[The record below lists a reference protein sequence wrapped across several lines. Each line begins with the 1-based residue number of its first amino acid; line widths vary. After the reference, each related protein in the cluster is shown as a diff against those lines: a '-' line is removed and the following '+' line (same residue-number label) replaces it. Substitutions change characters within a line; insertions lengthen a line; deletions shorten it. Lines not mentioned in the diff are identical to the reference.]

1 IQLGLEGTQGIHRT
15 IVLLFSLL
23 GRTRSDLHRFLITE
37 WNPNSAYLLLRG
49 IKTLSLRVKQ
59 QNNSALRIA
68 EFLSV
73 QPEIEK
79 VFYPGL
85 KTHPGH
91 AIPMKQMKGCGGVL
105 SFTVKGGRDET
116 FRFIDALKIPYISPS
131 LGGTESLVLH
141 VAAMAYSDL
150 KPEECAKEGIP
161 QNLVRFAVGIED
173 PEDLIT
179 DLAQALKQ
187 INA

>member
-1 IQLGLEGTQGIHRT
+1 
-15 IVLLFSLL
+15 
-23 GRTRSDLHRFLITE
+23 
-37 WNPNSAYLLLRG
+37 
-49 IKTLSLRVKQ
+49 
-59 QNNSALRIA
+59 
-68 EFLSV
+68 
-73 QPEIEK
+73 
-79 VFYPGL
+79 
-85 KTHPGH
+85 
-91 AIPMKQMKGCGGVL
+91 MKQMKGCGGVL